1 MSNTDTIRA
10 WKDEAFRESLGGQ
23 AIQENPAGQI
33 ELFDASFRDFRENLK
48 QGQAEV
54 LFSGTCN
61 LTCTEN
67 FARENSD
74 AFMCTENFASEGAGY

>member
-10 WKDEAFRESLGGQ
+10 WKDEAFRESLGEQ
-23 AIQENPAGQI
+23 AIQENPAGQV

-48 QGQAEV
+48 QGQGEMH
-54 LFSGTCN
+54 
-61 LTCTEN
+61 

-74 AFMCTENFASEGAGY
+74 AFMCTENFVSEDAGY